1 MATVNGSVASSSYQ
15 GGWRNIVTYTT
26 SQTDTTF
33 SVTITKVAVE
43 SVKHYSGDNYIQLE
57 PRDEYGAGSE
67 SVSFAATGQTSQ
79 TITRFPDDQEQM
91 ASQEW
96 YWYWRYYWTPNK
108 TFTWNKGSVAATKTV
123 SVGAYLNKWRIE
135 TDFTTQTI
143 NGATSTASFN
153 VTVPALDASYSYTVS
168 LDLNGGT
175 GAASSLTK
183 WYGEDLPLPKP
194 TKEYYSFKGWANSTA
209 PTTVVYQP
217 DVDYQTNAA
226 GSLIAVWEP
235 AIDSAFITN
244 VNAFRADQ
252 YGVADDSGTYIK
264 ILADWEVKGA
274 KAITVNFTAS
284 MDSTPV
290 WTDTATA
297 SKSSSEMV
305 KTGTA
310 EWLTS
315 NAASVSNQ
323 YTVTVGISADG
334 KTDERGAIVAQ
345 AFFTMDVKAGGHG
358 IAFGKPAETDYLFE
372 VDNMDARFGQDLIVA
387 GSVYAATSTPLVP
400 VGTILDFAA
409 ATPPTGYL
417 TCNGSAVSRTDYA
430 ALFAV
435 IGTTWG
441 AGDGST
447 TFNLPDFRGRTTIGA
462 GTGTA
467 SDATAHALGSKG
479 GTETH
484 KLTAS
489 QSGVPAHSHPLA
501 NSSIVYNNDSSNT
514 QRMATSGSGTK
525 ISVNTNVGLNTYNN
539 TAADAS
545 AAHPNMQPFATVT
558 KIIRAL

>member
-43 SVKHYSGDNYIQLE
+43 SVKHYSGDNYIHLE
-57 PRDEYGAGSE
+57 ARPEGGAGSE
-67 SVSFAATGQTSQ
+67 SVTFAATGQTSQ

-123 SVGAYLNKWRIE
+123 SVGAYLNKWLIE
-135 TDFTTQTI
+135 TNFTTQTI

-183 WYGEDLPLPKP
+183 WYGENLPLPQP
-194 TKEYYSFKGWANSTA
+194 VKEYYSFKGWANSTA

-217 DVDYQTNAA
+217 GVDYQTNAA

-244 VNAFRADQ
+244 LNAYRADQ

-290 WTDTATA
+290 WSDTATA

-334 KTDERGAIVAQ
+334 KTDERSAIVAQ

-372 VDNMDARFGQDLIVA
+372 VDNMDARFGQDLSVGGDLSITGAVSIGEIDYIECRLSANTAAGTTATWTYVDVKLDTEAVKYGNALSLATSGTNRYGVVVAKDGWYRLSGYINVNAASYVGVVIGGDVVSNVIFLQSGYNGAGLGSSVRYLSA
-387 GSVYAATSTPLVP
+387 GSVIKLRIERTGSTDP
-400 VGTILDFAA
+400 TIA
-409 ATPPTGYL
+409 
-417 TCNGSAVSRTDYA
+417 
-430 ALFAV
+430 
-435 IGTTWG
+435 GTT
-441 AGDGST
+441 
-447 TFNLPDFRGRTTIGA
+447 
-462 GTGTA
+462 
-467 SDATAHALGSKG
+467 
-479 GTETH
+479 
-484 KLTAS
+484 LTA
-489 QSGVPAHSHPLA
+489 L
-501 NSSIVYNNDSSNT
+501 
-514 QRMATSGSGTK
+514 
-525 ISVNTNVGLNTYNN
+525 
-539 TAADAS
+539 
-545 AAHPNMQPFATVT
+545 TVER
-558 KIIRAL
+558 IG